1 MRFSI
6 IIPTYNRKEK
16 LTECIKALSTQDF
29 KKSEFEV
36 LVIDD
41 GGIDNTENLIEKLQ
55 KSVPMVIRYFRQE
68 NQGQGVARNTGIKEA
83 FGEITLLLGDDI
95 IATNGLLK
103 EHDRIHKQHTEENAA
118 VLGFITWHPKLNV
131 TPLMHFMERGGAIL
145 GRFGGNQ
152 FAYDLLE
159 GKKNADYRFFYT
171 SNISLKT
178 SLLKRFK
185 FDPWFSGYGWEDIEL
200 GYRLARNA
208 DMVLY
213 YEPQAIAYHDHP
225 MSEES
230 WVERMRNIGESSIL
244 IDKKYPEIGRMPSPR
259 KQRIFRF
266 LSHPITL
273 SFIKSLNKNLYFYAL
288 SKKYFLEGLY
298 RGYNDKNLI

>member
-118 VLGFITWHPKLNV
+118 VLGFTHPIDWL
-131 TPLMHFMERGGAIL
+131 GGAP
-145 GRFGGNQ
+145 G
-152 FAYDLLE
+152 
-159 GKKNADYRFFYT
+159 ADAT
-171 SNISLKT
+171 
-178 SLLKRFK
+178 
-185 FDPWFSGYGWEDIEL
+185 
-200 GYRLARNA
+200 RLVDSDVSFLRQVARLTWRYFE
-208 DMVLY
+208 VFVG
-213 YEPQAIAYHDHP
+213 PQENWLAPANFQEVP
-225 MSEES
+225 
-230 WVERMRNIGESSIL
+230 G
-244 IDKKYPEIGRMPSPR
+244 
-259 KQRIFRF
+259 
-266 LSHPITL
+266 
-273 SFIKSLNKNLYFYAL
+273 
-288 SKKYFLEGLY
+288 
-298 RGYNDKNLI
+298 